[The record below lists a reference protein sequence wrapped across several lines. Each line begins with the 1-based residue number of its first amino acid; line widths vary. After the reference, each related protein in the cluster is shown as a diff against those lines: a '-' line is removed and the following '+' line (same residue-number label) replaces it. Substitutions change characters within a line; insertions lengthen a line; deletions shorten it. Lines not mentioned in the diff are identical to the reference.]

1 MKFVLNIN
9 QFSPNIKE
17 VDLTEKEVDYIVMLA
32 SGVQDEKIKELL
44 NINHSELEV
53 LYQKFGLT
61 NKQRVRDLQ
70 LTTVMAMNNLI
81 TPELI
86 MHTKERF
93 NLIELKEMI
102 DFYKKND
109 ILYVKYIDTSK
120 NYTSYTILDKTNVV
134 SLEILNTSNDL
145 NIPAKIPD
153 ELKDKIGLKFDKILQ
168 ELKNTKYSN
177 ILDSLGNKKIFY

>member
-1 MKFVLNIN
+1 MEISNVINFFEHLPACNYIIYTNIPEIPQPN
-9 QFSPNIKE
+9 TGSEHKESPIRYKTFYGYRK
-17 VDLTEKEVDYIVMLA
+17 VDGGEQYT
-32 SGVQDEKIKELL
+32 
-44 NINHSELEV
+44 
-53 LYQKFGLT
+53 
-61 NKQRVRDLQ
+61 
-70 LTTVMAMNNLI
+70 
-81 TPELI
+81 
-86 MHTKERF
+86 
-93 NLIELKEMI
+93 MI
-102 DFYKKND
+102 DFYKKKD

>member
-1 MKFVLNIN
+1 MFHHSRVQWVLDRLLVGEP
-9 QFSPNIKE
+9 S
-17 VDLTEKEVDYIVMLA
+17 
-32 SGVQDEKIKELL
+32 QDEKIKELL

-102 DFYKKND
+102 DFYKKN
-109 ILYVKYIDTSK
+109 S
-120 NYTSYTILDKTNVV
+120 
-134 SLEILNTSNDL
+134 
-145 NIPAKIPD
+145 
-153 ELKDKIGLKFDKILQ
+153 
-168 ELKNTKYSN
+168 
-177 ILDSLGNKKIFY
+177 

>member
-32 SGVQDEKIKELL
+32 SGVQYEKIIELL

-61 NKQRVRDLQ
+61 NKQRVRDMQ

-102 DFYKKND
+102 DFYKKN
-109 ILYVKYIDTSK
+109 S
-120 NYTSYTILDKTNVV
+120 
-134 SLEILNTSNDL
+134 
-145 NIPAKIPD
+145 
-153 ELKDKIGLKFDKILQ
+153 
-168 ELKNTKYSN
+168 
-177 ILDSLGNKKIFY
+177 

>member
-1 MKFVLNIN
+1 MEISNVINFFEHLPVCNYILYTNIPEIPPN
-9 QFSPNIKE
+9 TGSENEGSPIRYKTFYGYRK
-17 VDLTEKEVDYIVMLA
+17 VDGGEQYT
-32 SGVQDEKIKELL
+32 
-44 NINHSELEV
+44 
-53 LYQKFGLT
+53 
-61 NKQRVRDLQ
+61 
-70 LTTVMAMNNLI
+70 
-81 TPELI
+81 
-86 MHTKERF
+86 
-93 NLIELKEMI
+93 MI
-102 DFYKKND
+102 DFYKEND

-177 ILDSLGNKKIFY
+177 IMNSLRKKKIFD

>member
-1 MKFVLNIN
+1 MVIQINCINMEISNVINFFEHLPVCNYIIYTNIPEMPPN
-9 QFSPNIKE
+9 TGSENEGSPIRYKTFYGYRK
-17 VDLTEKEVDYIVMLA
+17 VDGGEQYT
-32 SGVQDEKIKELL
+32 
-44 NINHSELEV
+44 
-53 LYQKFGLT
+53 
-61 NKQRVRDLQ
+61 
-70 LTTVMAMNNLI
+70 
-81 TPELI
+81 
-86 MHTKERF
+86 
-93 NLIELKEMI
+93 MI

-177 ILDSLGNKKIFY
+177 IMNSLG

>member
-61 NKQRVRDLQ
+61 NKQRVRDMQ
-70 LTTVMAMNNLI
+70 LTTIMAMKNLI

-86 MHTKERF
+86 MHTKKRF

-102 DFYKKND
+102 DFYKKN
-109 ILYVKYIDTSK
+109 S
-120 NYTSYTILDKTNVV
+120 
-134 SLEILNTSNDL
+134 
-145 NIPAKIPD
+145 
-153 ELKDKIGLKFDKILQ
+153 
-168 ELKNTKYSN
+168 
-177 ILDSLGNKKIFY
+177 

>member
-1 MKFVLNIN
+1 MEISNVINFFEHLPVCNYIIYTNIPETPQPDTCSEN
-9 QFSPNIKE
+9 EGSPIRYKTFYGYRK
-17 VDLTEKEVDYIVMLA
+17 VDGGEQYT
-32 SGVQDEKIKELL
+32 
-44 NINHSELEV
+44 
-53 LYQKFGLT
+53 
-61 NKQRVRDLQ
+61 
-70 LTTVMAMNNLI
+70 
-81 TPELI
+81 
-86 MHTKERF
+86 
-93 NLIELKEMI
+93 MI
-102 DFYKKND
+102 DFYKEND

-177 ILDSLGNKKIFY
+177 IMNSLGEKKIFD

>member
-9 QFSPNIKE
+9 QFSPNKKE

-61 NKQRVRDLQ
+61 NKQRVRDMQ

-102 DFYKKND
+102 DFYKKN
-109 ILYVKYIDTSK
+109 S
-120 NYTSYTILDKTNVV
+120 
-134 SLEILNTSNDL
+134 
-145 NIPAKIPD
+145 
-153 ELKDKIGLKFDKILQ
+153 
-168 ELKNTKYSN
+168 
-177 ILDSLGNKKIFY
+177 

>member
-1 MKFVLNIN
+1 MEISNVINFFEHLPVCNYIIYTNIPEAPQPDKGSEN
-9 QFSPNIKE
+9 EGSPIRYKTFYGYRK
-17 VDLTEKEVDYIVMLA
+17 VDGGEQYT
-32 SGVQDEKIKELL
+32 
-44 NINHSELEV
+44 
-53 LYQKFGLT
+53 
-61 NKQRVRDLQ
+61 
-70 LTTVMAMNNLI
+70 
-81 TPELI
+81 
-86 MHTKERF
+86 
-93 NLIELKEMI
+93 MI
-102 DFYKKND
+102 DFYKEND

-177 ILDSLGNKKIFY
+177 IMNSLGEKKIFD

>member
-1 MKFVLNIN
+1 
-9 QFSPNIKE
+9 
-17 VDLTEKEVDYIVMLA
+17 
-32 SGVQDEKIKELL
+32 
-44 NINHSELEV
+44 
-53 LYQKFGLT
+53 
-61 NKQRVRDLQ
+61 
-70 LTTVMAMNNLI
+70 
-81 TPELI
+81 
-86 MHTKERF
+86 
-93 NLIELKEMI
+93 MI

-177 ILDSLGNKKIFY
+177 IMNSLGEKKIFD

>member
-61 NKQRVRDLQ
+61 NKQRVRDMQ

-102 DFYKKND
+102 DFYKKN
-109 ILYVKYIDTSK
+109 S
-120 NYTSYTILDKTNVV
+120 
-134 SLEILNTSNDL
+134 
-145 NIPAKIPD
+145 
-153 ELKDKIGLKFDKILQ
+153 
-168 ELKNTKYSN
+168 
-177 ILDSLGNKKIFY
+177 

>member
-86 MHTKERF
+86 MHTKERI

-102 DFYKKND
+102 DFYKKNSKESD
-109 ILYVKYIDTSK
+109 RYFQILIQNK
-120 NYTSYTILDKTNVV
+120 NKSLKRDLFIILEQYCF
-134 SLEILNTSNDL
+134 L
-145 NIPAKIPD
+145 
-153 ELKDKIGLKFDKILQ
+153 
-168 ELKNTKYSN
+168 Y
-177 ILDSLGNKKIFY
+177 

>member
-1 MKFVLNIN
+1 MEISNVINFFEHLPVCNYIIYTNIPEVPQPDTGSEN
-9 QFSPNIKE
+9 EGSPIRYKTFYGYRK
-17 VDLTEKEVDYIVMLA
+17 VDGGEQYT
-32 SGVQDEKIKELL
+32 
-44 NINHSELEV
+44 
-53 LYQKFGLT
+53 
-61 NKQRVRDLQ
+61 
-70 LTTVMAMNNLI
+70 
-81 TPELI
+81 
-86 MHTKERF
+86 
-93 NLIELKEMI
+93 MI
-102 DFYKKND
+102 DFYKKKD

-177 ILDSLGNKKIFY
+177 IMNSLG

>member
-1 MKFVLNIN
+1 MEISNVINFFEHLPTCNYILYTNIPEMPPN
-9 QFSPNIKE
+9 TGSENEGSPIRYKTFYGYRK
-17 VDLTEKEVDYIVMLA
+17 VDGGEQYT
-32 SGVQDEKIKELL
+32 
-44 NINHSELEV
+44 
-53 LYQKFGLT
+53 
-61 NKQRVRDLQ
+61 
-70 LTTVMAMNNLI
+70 
-81 TPELI
+81 
-86 MHTKERF
+86 
-93 NLIELKEMI
+93 MI
-102 DFYKKND
+102 DFYKEND

-177 ILDSLGNKKIFY
+177 IMNSLRKKKIFD

>member
-1 MKFVLNIN
+1 MPPNTGSEN
-9 QFSPNIKE
+9 EGSPIRYKTFYGYRK
-17 VDLTEKEVDYIVMLA
+17 VDGGEQYT
-32 SGVQDEKIKELL
+32 
-44 NINHSELEV
+44 
-53 LYQKFGLT
+53 
-61 NKQRVRDLQ
+61 
-70 LTTVMAMNNLI
+70 
-81 TPELI
+81 
-86 MHTKERF
+86 
-93 NLIELKEMI
+93 MI

-177 ILDSLGNKKIFY
+177 IMNSLG

>member
-1 MKFVLNIN
+1 MEISNVINFFEHLPVCNYIIYTNIPEVPQPDKGSEN
-9 QFSPNIKE
+9 EGSPIRYKTFYGYRK
-17 VDLTEKEVDYIVMLA
+17 VDGGEQYT
-32 SGVQDEKIKELL
+32 
-44 NINHSELEV
+44 
-53 LYQKFGLT
+53 
-61 NKQRVRDLQ
+61 
-70 LTTVMAMNNLI
+70 
-81 TPELI
+81 
-86 MHTKERF
+86 
-93 NLIELKEMI
+93 MI
-102 DFYKKND
+102 DFYKEND

-177 ILDSLGNKKIFY
+177 IMNSLG